1 MEIHYRLSW
10 TCSWIFINLERKHYI
25 KSFSGRPQEC
35 SKMRIKEKKKEKGAC
50 FEVAMNVP
58 EETKQN
64 YKTRHKTPK
73 TQTMD
78 PEKNVAEEGLP
89 LLPIVPS

>member
-1 MEIHYRLSW
+1 MEIHYSLSW
-10 TCSWIFINLERKHYI
+10 TYSWIFINLERKHYI

-35 SKMRIKEKKKEKGAC
+35 SKIRIKEKRKKKEVC

-64 YKTRHKTPK
+64 KKKTPK
-73 TQTMD
+73 TQMMD

-89 LLPIVPS
+89 LLPVVRS

>member
-10 TCSWIFINLERKHYI
+10 NYSWIFINLERKHYI

-35 SKMRIKEKKKEKGAC
+35 SKMRIKEKRKKKGDC

-58 EETKQN
+58 EETKTT
-64 YKTRHKTPK
+64 KKKSK
-73 TQTMD
+73 TQKMD
-78 PEKNVAEEGLP
+78 PEENVAEEGLP
-89 LLPIVPS
+89 LVPIVRS

>member
-1 MEIHYRLSW
+1 
-10 TCSWIFINLERKHYI
+10 
-25 KSFSGRPQEC
+25 
-35 SKMRIKEKKKEKGAC
+35 MRIQEKRKKKEVC

-64 YKTRHKTPK
+64 KKKKNTPK
-73 TQTMD
+73 TQMMD

-89 LLPIVPS
+89 LLPVVRS